1 MKSMLDKKFILSFFL
16 IFVTGLLFSQTEKEN
31 EIENVVIQG
40 VKKYKNKKE
49 NPAYAI
55 MREVWKKKKSNGL
68 LLHKDYQYKTYEKI
82 DFRLDNIDSAF
93 TKKRAFKGMD
103 SILFKYNDSSEIA
116 GKAVLPIFITK
127 VFFRL
132 TEKTTLK
139 KNVKILLPPDF
150 LD

>member
-68 LLHKDYQYKTYEKI
+68 LLHKD
-82 DFRLDNIDSAF
+82 
-93 TKKRAFKGMD
+93 
-103 SILFKYNDSSEIA
+103 
-116 GKAVLPIFITK
+116 
-127 VFFRL
+127 
-132 TEKTTLK
+132 
-139 KNVKILLPPDF
+139 
-150 LD
+150 